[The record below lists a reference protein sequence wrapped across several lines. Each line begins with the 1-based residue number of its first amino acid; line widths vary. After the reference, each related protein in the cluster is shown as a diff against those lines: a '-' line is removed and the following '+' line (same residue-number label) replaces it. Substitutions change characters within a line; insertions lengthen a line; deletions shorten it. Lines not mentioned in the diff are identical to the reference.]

1 MCLSVVFPKEKII
14 ESGVGYKVFRKYKQE
29 PYPRDII
36 PMYFHRYIHKP
47 IKLKKWINEIEYRVG
62 GHIGRKK
69 KIIRDVSKPY
79 PYGFHIFLNKYG
91 AYQLKN
97 GEPGRIVKK
106 IKFRKGC
113 AIGTQSGHC
122 VVVVA
127 KEIFV

>member
-1 MCLSVVFPKEKII
+1 MCLTEVYPKEKII
-14 ESGVGYKVFRKYKQE
+14 ESGVGYKVFKKYNQ
-29 PYPRDII
+29 DIM
-36 PMYFHRYIHKP
+36 PMYFYRYDYKRI
-47 IKLKKWINEIEYRVG
+47 ILKKWIKEIEYRAAHHG
-62 GHIGRKK
+62 GSRKK
-69 KIIRDVSKPY
+69 FISGVHHPY
-79 PYGFHIFLNKYG
+79 PYGFHIFLTKYG

-97 GEPGRIVKK
+97 GERQRVVKK